1 MYYHTT
7 AELNQGSEIKQKV
20 AGKSQNKW
28 NRTPLNNTWVKEEV
42 SKEIYKEFELNENK
56 NTAY

>member
-1 MYYHTT
+1 MYDHTT
-7 AELNQGSEIKQKV
+7 AELSQGSEIKQKV
-20 AGKSQNKW
+20 AGKSQNIW